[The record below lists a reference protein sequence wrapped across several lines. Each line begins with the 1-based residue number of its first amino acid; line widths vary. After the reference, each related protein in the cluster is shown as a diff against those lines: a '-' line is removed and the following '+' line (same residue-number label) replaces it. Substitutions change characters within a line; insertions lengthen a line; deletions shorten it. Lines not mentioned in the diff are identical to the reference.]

1 MALLLVGENID
12 KTRSHYLSET
22 GQLTQLMRGIYVTSG
37 SNIEELVLKHSV
49 RIAKY
54 LYPRA
59 YLSAASATLLGP
71 TLDGKLFI
79 SGPRSQRTRIRNL
92 EIVQNKAPEF
102 SSTASAIIDDGMGE
116 FKIEVSSIRQRF
128 LESFRRKSE
137 HGASIDNA
145 MRSTMAKRVIEEFNS
160 VEKTADALW
169 AIARKNE
176 WFWEGEQAERYL
188 KQGLEL
194 SPVQN
199 EASFDLVVAWHGNV
213 IGTLSHDGFEWYWRT
228 ENGFHLPL
236 VRQTIPG
243 KLPPFISALLPEG
256 WLENILK
263 DSDERNLLRTGKRYM
278 SNITVSNNKKDV
290 KQLPADI
297 LSVSLSQFSSGGVFT
312 GTYSG
317 PGRDNIETSFERN
330 LANIYKSAETPRL
343 SGVQIKAPM
352 LLDQQGI
359 LQPSDNLP
367 FTHIFKP
374 AGTGGFEYLP
384 IVEFIS
390 LALGKSIGFEAPEF
404 ALTQMPDG
412 MPPALIIERF
422 DIRNDT
428 SDNRLIALED
438 FCSLLDLTAANKYDG
453 TIEQAGRALRG
464 ISTSPTEDL
473 LTLLNRALFAWLI
486 ADGDMHLKNIAVLKT
501 ALPGQKTFQS
511 IRMAPIYDLV
521 STVVFPNLQ
530 NDTMAI
536 KLNGKANR
544 IKRRDLMTVAATMGL
559 RATDAENLIEETLV
573 RLKRTLPEIV
583 LPEGIDYPDQAK
595 RLVEEMLLICKR
607 RIEEFN

>member
-1 MALLLVGENID
+1 MALFLVGENID
-12 KTRSHYLSET
+12 KTRGHYLSET
-22 GQLTQLMRGIYVTSG
+22 GQLIQLMRGIYVTSG

-59 YLSAASATLLGP
+59 YLSAASAALLGP

-102 SSTASAIIDDGMGE
+102 SSTAPAIIDDGMGE

-137 HGASIDNA
+137 HGASIDTA
-145 MRSTMAKRVIEEFNS
+145 MRSAMAKRVIEEFDS
-160 VEKTADALW
+160 TEKTADALW
-169 AIARKNE
+169 TIARKNE

-194 SPVQN
+194 SPIQN
-199 EASFDLVVAWHGNV
+199 EASFNLVVAWHGNQ
-213 IGTLSHDGFEWYWRT
+213 IGTLSHDGFEWFWRA
-228 ENGFHLPL
+228 EKGFHLPL

-263 DSDERNLLRTGKRYM
+263 DNDERTLLRSGKRYM
-278 SNITVSNNKKDV
+278 SNITVSNSKKDL

-297 LSVSLSQFSSGGVFT
+297 LNVSLSQFSDDGIFT
-312 GTYSG
+312 GIYNG
-317 PGRDNIETSFERN
+317 PSRDNIETSFERN

-352 LLDQQGI
+352 SLDPQGI
-359 LQPSDNLP
+359 LQPSANLP
-367 FTHIFKP
+367 FTHILKP

-390 LALGKSIGFEAPEF
+390 LTLGKNIGFEAPEF

-412 MPPALIIERF
+412 MPPALIVERF
-422 DIRNDT
+422 DIRNAV
-428 SDNRLIALED
+428 SDKRLIALED
-438 FCSLLDLTAANKYDG
+438 FCSLLDLTAASKYDG

-464 ISTSPTEDL
+464 ISTSPIEDL
-473 LTLLNRALFAWLI
+473 LTLLKRALFAWLI

-501 ALPGQKTFQS
+501 ALPGQKAFQS

-521 STVVFPNLQ
+521 STVVFPNLK

-544 IKRRDLMTVAATMGL
+544 IKRRDFMTVAATMGL
-559 RATDAENLIEETLV
+559 RATDAENLIEETLIK
-573 RLKRTLPEIV
+573 LKQALPGTA
-583 LPEGIDYPDQAK
+583 LPDGIDYPDQAK
-595 RLVEEMLLICKR
+595 NLIEEMLQICAA